1 MHKKDFFDELIKAQS
16 TETVEADPLNVDED
30 NGIEQSSADEPTSA
44 PEVDDQPAPLPH
56 EARRALVY
64 LLRQGSALAR
74 QKSEIFELIC
84 RYQDALRNH
93 LENMYLRLVIDERYG
108 VAFIANAQNPEDED
122 DDGESVRLIS
132 RRTLTLYDTL
142 LILVLR
148 KYFQDRETQGEHKII
163 IDIETVEAGMSPFL
177 PLTNSTRSDR
187 KQLVTSLKRMIEKRI
202 LVVVRGSEERFEI
215 SPLIRHVVSAEF
227 LQHMLNEYQRLAD
240 EQSGDEQIR
249 DDPQD
254 DD

>member
-1 MHKKDFFDELIKAQS
+1 MHEKDFFDDLIKAQS
-16 TETVEADPLNVDED
+16 TVTLEADPLNVDED
-30 NGIEQSSADEPTSA
+30 NGIEQSSADAPSSA
-44 PEVDDQPAPLPH
+44 PAVDDQPAPLTH
-56 EARRALVY
+56 KARRALVY

-122 DDGESVRLIS
+122 DESVRLIS

-163 IDIETVEAGMSPFL
+163 IDIETVEAGLSPFL

-227 LQHMLNEYQRLAD
+227 LQHMLNEYRRLAD
-240 EQSGDEQIR
+240 EQSGGEQIR
-249 DDPQD
+249 DDQQD

>member
-1 MHKKDFFDELIKAQS
+1 MP
-16 TETVEADPLNVDED
+16 TEPSSEPRDVETTAL
-30 NGIEQSSADEPTSA
+30 
-44 PEVDDQPAPLPH
+44 LPH

-84 RYQDALRNH
+84 RYQDSLRNH

-108 VAFIANAQNPEDED
+108 VAFIANAHNDED
-122 DDGESVRLIS
+122 DDGEGVELII

-148 KYFQDRETQGEHKII
+148 KYFQDRETQGEHKIV
-163 IDIETVEAGMSPFL
+163 IDVETIEAGLSPFL

-187 KQLVTSLKRMIEKRI
+187 KQLGASLKRMIEKRI
-202 LVVVRGSEERFEI
+202 LGVVRGSEERFEI
-215 SPLIRHVVSAEF
+215 SPLIRYVVSAEF
-227 LQHMLNEYQRLAD
+227 LQHMLNEYRRLAG
-240 EQSGDEQIR
+240 EQSGDEQAR
-249 DDPQD
+249 GDQQD

>member
-1 MHKKDFFDELIKAQS
+1 MEDKDFFDDLIKAHS
-16 TETVEADPLNVDED
+16 PAATEPDSHPEEQDEGVHHALTAQLSEPRDVEHAAL
-30 NGIEQSSADEPTSA
+30 
-44 PEVDDQPAPLPH
+44 LPH

-64 LLRQGSALAR
+64 LLRQGSVLAR

-84 RYQDALRNH
+84 RYQDSLRNH

-108 VAFIANAQNPEDED
+108 VAFIANAQNDE
-122 DDGESVRLIS
+122 GVRLIT

-148 KYFQDRETQGEHKII
+148 KYFQDRETQGEHKIV
-163 IDIETVEAGMSPFL
+163 IDIETIEASLSPFL

-187 KQLVTSLKRMIEKRI
+187 KKLGASLKRMIEKRI
-202 LVVVRGSEERFEI
+202 LGTVRGSEERFEI
-215 SPLIRHVVSAEF
+215 SPLIRYVVSAEF
-227 LQHMLNEYQRLAD
+227 LQHMLKEYRRLAG
-240 EQSGDEQIR
+240 EQSGDGQIR
-249 DDPQD
+249 ADQQD

>member
-1 MHKKDFFDELIKAQS
+1 MDEKDFFDDLIKAHAPSASEQDTHPEEQDEDVQHEP
-16 TETVEADPLNVDED
+16 TETPSEFRDE
-30 NGIEQSSADEPTSA
+30 EKAA
-44 PEVDDQPAPLPH
+44 LLPH

-64 LLRQGSALAR
+64 LLRQGSALAQ

-84 RYQDALRNH
+84 RYQDSLRNH

-108 VAFIANAQNPEDED
+108 VAFVANAHNEEDDED
-122 DDGESVRLIS
+122 ESVRLIN

-148 KYFQDRETQGEHKII
+148 KYFQDRETQGEHKIV
-163 IDIETVEAGMSPFL
+163 IDIETIEAGLSPFL

-187 KQLVTSLKRMIEKRI
+187 RQLATSLKRMVEKRI
-202 LVVVRGSEERFEI
+202 LVVVRGSESRFEI
-215 SPLIRHVVSAEF
+215 SPLIRYVVSAEF
-227 LQHMLNEYQRLAD
+227 LQHMLSEYTRLAG
-240 EQSGDEQIR
+240 EQADTKPAQGDST
-249 DDPQD
+249 D

>member
-1 MHKKDFFDELIKAQS
+1 MHEKDFFDNLIKAQS
-16 TETVEADPLNVDED
+16 TVTVEADPLNVDED
-30 NGIEQSSADEPTSA
+30 NRIEQSSADAPTSA
-44 PEVDDQPAPLPH
+44 PSVDDQPAPLTH

-64 LLRQGSALAR
+64 LLRQGSTLAR
-74 QKSEIFELIC
+74 QKSELFELIC

-108 VAFIANAQNPEDED
+108 IAFIADSQNPEDEG
-122 DDGESVRLIS
+122 DDGEGVRLIS
-132 RRTLTLYDTL
+132 HRTLTLYDTL

-163 IDIETVEAGMSPFL
+163 IDIETIKAGLSPFL
-177 PLTNSTRSDR
+177 PLTNSTRSDS
-187 KQLVTSLKRMIEKRI
+187 KPLITSLKRMREKRI
-202 LVVVRGSEERFEI
+202 LIVVRGSEERFEI

-240 EQSGDEQIR
+240 EQMR

>member
-1 MHKKDFFDELIKAQS
+1 MPEKDFFDDLIKAHSPAAAEPDSRPQQQA
-16 TETVEADPLNVDED
+16 ENVAD
-30 NGIEQSSADEPTSA
+30 APT
-44 PEVDDQPAPLPH
+44 QPPSVPPDVANATLLPH

-84 RYQDALRNH
+84 RYQDTLRNH

-108 VAFIANAQNPEDED
+108 VAFIANAHND

-148 KYFQDRETQGEHKII
+148 KYFQDRETQGEHKIV
-163 IDIETVEAGMSPFL
+163 IDVETIEAGLSPFL

-187 KQLVTSLKRMIEKRI
+187 KHLGVSLKRMLEKRI
-202 LVVVRGSEERFEI
+202 LGVVRGSEERFEI
-215 SPLIRHVVSAEF
+215 SPLIRYVVSAEF
-227 LQHMLNEYQRLAD
+227 LQHMLNEYRQLAG
-240 EQSGDEQIR
+240 EQSGDERAGGDQQN
-249 DDPQD
+249 DD
-254 DD
+254 

>member
-1 MHKKDFFDELIKAQS
+1 MQEKDFFDDLIKAHS
-16 TETVEADPLNVDED
+16 TVRVEADSRIVDED
-30 NGIEQSSADEPTSA
+30 NGVEQASADATVSVPA
-44 PEVDDQPAPLPH
+44 VDDHSVPMPH

-64 LLRQGSALAR
+64 LLRQGSALA
-74 QKSEIFELIC
+74 QKKGEIFELVC

-108 VAFIANAQNPEDED
+108 VAFIANAQNSEDED

-163 IDIETVEAGMSPFL
+163 IDIETVEAGLSPFL

-202 LVVVRGSEERFEI
+202 LAVVRGSEERFEI

-227 LQHMLNEYQRLAD
+227 LQHMLTEYQRLAD
-240 EQSGDEQIR
+240 KQSGDEQIR

-254 DD
+254 ND